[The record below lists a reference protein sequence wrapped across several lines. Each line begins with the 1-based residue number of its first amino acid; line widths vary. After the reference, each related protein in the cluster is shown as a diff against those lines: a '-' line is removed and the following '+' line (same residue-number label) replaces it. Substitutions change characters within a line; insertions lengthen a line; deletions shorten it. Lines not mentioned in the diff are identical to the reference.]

1 MAEDA
6 EIRSAVPAARTPD
19 HVRDTRSANPVAPR
33 DWIGPAILCG
43 LAVGNVVVWLLARPS
58 GEPGGRYAG
67 EVFGVE
73 AVLLFSCSLVLATL
87 LAPIERA
94 FGGLDRVATWHRGSA
109 IAGLAVLVGHVAL
122 ITSSPD
128 PYETSFGH
136 ALGDIALLGILFLSV
151 WALAPRLRA
160 RRWPGPVRRLARIGY
175 ERWLTAHRLTGLFVA
190 VAVAHG
196 AIVDPTLRDST
207 FLLVV
212 FVVIGG
218 TGVVAYLYRELFA
231 RYVVPIYDYTV
242 RTVERL
248 TPDVIAVRMLPATQ
262 RLVFA
267 AGQFVVVA
275 FGGRSGWE
283 RHPFSVSSEPS
294 RQDLEVT
301 IKASGDYTSALL
313 ERVRPGV
320 PAKIAG
326 PFGGFDYRRGGDLQ
340 AWIAGGIGVTPFLSW
355 IRSIDGTLDREVHF
369 FYSTARAEDALH
381 RDEVDRAAVAHPS
394 LHVHHVASETDGR
407 LTAERVLSALPAGA
421 SPWVYMCGPAPMM
434 RSLAAGFR
442 KAGVARQ
449 HMRWED
455 FGPR

>member
-1 MAEDA
+1 
-6 EIRSAVPAARTPD
+6 V
-19 HVRDTRSANPVAPR
+19 
-33 DWIGPAILCG
+33 L
-43 LAVGNVVVWLLARPS
+43 
-58 GEPGGRYAG
+58 
-67 EVFGVE
+67 GVE

-87 LAPIERA
+87 LTPIERA
-94 FGGLDRVATWHRGSA
+94 FGGLDRVATWHRRVA
-109 IAGLAVLVGHVAL
+109 VAGLVVLVGHVAL

-136 ALGDIALLGILFLSV
+136 ALGDVALLGILFLSV

-175 ERWLTAHRLTGLFVA
+175 QRWLTAHRLTGLFVA
-190 VAVAHG
+190 IAVVHG

-207 FLLVV
+207 LLLVV

-242 RTVERL
+242 GAVDHL
-248 TPDVIAVRMLPATQ
+248 TPDVVAVRMRPAKQ
-262 RLVFA
+262 RLAFA

-294 RQDLEVT
+294 RHDLEVT
-301 IKASGDYTSALL
+301 IKASGDYTSTLL

-320 PAKIAG
+320 PAKVAG
-326 PFGGFDYRRGGDLQ
+326 PFGGFDYRHGGDPQ

-355 IRSIDGTLDREVHF
+355 IRAIDGTLDREVHF
-369 FYSTARAEDALH
+369 FYSTAHADEALH
-381 RDEVDRAAVAHPS
+381 RDEVDAAAAAHPS
-394 LHVHHVASETDGR
+394 LHVHHVASDTDGR
-407 LTAERVLSALPAGA
+407 LSAERVLRALPAGA

-434 RSLAAGFR
+434 RSLATGFR
-442 KAGVARQ
+442 KAGIPRQ
-449 HMRWED
+449 HVRWED